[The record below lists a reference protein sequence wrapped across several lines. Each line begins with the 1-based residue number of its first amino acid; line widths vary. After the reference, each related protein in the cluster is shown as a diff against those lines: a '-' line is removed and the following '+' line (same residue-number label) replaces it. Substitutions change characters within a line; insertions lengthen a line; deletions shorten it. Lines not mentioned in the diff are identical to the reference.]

1 MATTGDA
8 PLNLTK
14 PEASDVVSL
23 SVINTNYDTI
33 NAKAAAVDSTL
44 ATHTSQIS
52 SLNTATGA
60 GGAVVKATN
69 IAGGTAKRIP
79 IQSSANNTTF
89 IPESEV
95 GKLLIGTSTPPYAGW
110 AHPVPYKVQS
120 GIIQSGSA
128 GGWDDGLKS
137 VDFTVPFTENPIV
150 VLTPFGTSPTVS
162 QIVTLSAVNTNA
174 FQVRA
179 RQITVSGTTPF
190 AAVANG
196 SPTVHWV
203 AIQYSPT
210 SASS

>member
-33 NAKAAAVDSTL
+33 NSNAAAVESTL
-44 ATHTSQIS
+44 TTHTSQIS
-52 SLNTATGA
+52 SLNTVTGA

-95 GKLLIGTSTPPYAGW
+95 GKLLIGTSTPPYAAWGY
-110 AHPVPYKVQS
+110 PVPYKMAA
-120 GIIQSGSA
+120 GIILA
-128 GGWDDGLKS
+128 A
-137 VDFTVPFTENPIV
+137 DFTA
-150 VLTPFGTSPTVS
+150 GVS
-162 QIVTLSAVNTNA
+162 SAVDLTSYGFTQAPVVVVSPVYAGMNTLY
-174 FQVRA
+174 V
-179 RQITVSGTTPF
+179 TSVSSTP
-190 AAVANG
+190 
-196 SPTVHWV
+196 
-203 AIQYSPT
+203 
-210 SASS
+210 SASSFVVRQRLLSSGSDTVAAPTTHVAVHWTAVQLVP